1 MKHGNGSVTN
11 KMHLVR
17 CEKHSEYVKHG
28 KSCVTNDILMSSS
41 VEENTSPE
49 NVENVLGQVREA
61 F

>member
-1 MKHGNGSVTN
+1 
-11 KMHLVR
+11 MHLVG
-17 CEKHSEYVKHG
+17 CEEHSEYVKHG